1 MNQLAMVRMT
11 LPLLAAAMI
20 AACDAAPSATPPLEG
35 ASIGGDFTLNGE
47 DGKPVRWSDF
57 DGQYRTVYF
66 GFAFCPDVCPTDNQ
80 RAMAGLKL
88 FEKTDPERAA
98 KVQPLFI
105 SVDPKRDTPQVLT
118 EFTDA
123 FHSRLIGM
131 TGTDEQIAKVT
142 KDFAAFYSLGEVRE
156 GGGYDVEHSTITY
169 LFGPDGKPLA
179 TLPTDQGAEAVAA
192 ELAKWVR

>member
-11 LPLLAAAMI
+11 LPLLAAAAL

-169 LFGPDGKPLA
+169 LFGPNGKPLA

>member
-88 FEKTDPERAA
+88 FEKTAPELAA

-142 KDFAAFYSLGEVRE
+142 KDFAAFYSLGEVRG

>member
-11 LPLLAAAMI
+11 LPLLAAATL

-47 DGKPVRWSDF
+47 DGEQVSWSDF

-123 FHSRLIGM
+123 FHPRLIGM